1 MLIPTSFVKMPS
13 SDGCHNGQIVMGGT
27 VTQMANGL
35 AQLTHC
41 KFLGEAHYQVGHS
54 TYYEGYSATY
64 KTGTRISNSGVIKG
78 NYKGYDY
85 HFLYQSTARSEHL
98 ALLIT
103 YAAKRDTNTP
113 DITCVLRDTSGNSYT
128 GSILDHGIQFINLSA
143 HRNSTSPDEVAF
155 TGCELVDPPS
165 NTSPTTLVRP
175 LYVPSANRGDLLN
188 ISVTVND
195 VAISGFHIYD
205 VYQVEVTP

>member
-1 MLIPTSFVKMPS
+1 MLIPTGFVKLPS
-13 SDGCHNGQIVMGGT
+13 VDGCYNGEVVMGGT
-27 VTQMANGL
+27 VTQMASGL

-64 KTGTRISNSGVIKG
+64 KTGTRTSNSGVIKS
-78 NYKGYDY
+78 NYKSYEY
-85 HFLYQSTARSEHL
+85 SFLYQSTVRSERL

-103 YAAKRDTNTP
+103 YAAQRDASIP
-113 DITCVLRDTSGNSYT
+113 DIICKLRATGSNSYT
-128 GSILDHGIQFINLSA
+128 GTILDNGIQFINLSA
-143 HRNSTSPDEVAF
+143 HRNSTAPDEVAF
-155 TGCELVDPPS
+155 TGCALIDAPT
-165 NTSPTTLVRP
+165 NASPTTLVRP
-175 LYVPSANRGDLLN
+175 LYVPSANRGELLN

-205 VYQVEVTP
+205 VYEVEVTP